1 MLPIFIT
8 VTLKGGNNETR
19 TINVNQISSLAK
31 KTDSETGEEYTMI
44 NIGIGAIMNVL
55 ETPDQIRYMIGSAIK
70 NIALDV
76 VSSLHSRG
84 FIGH

>member
-1 MLPIFIT
+1 MFPTFIT
-8 VTLKGGNNETR
+8 VTLKGGNKEAR

-44 NIGIGAIMNVL
+44 NIGLGGIMNVL